1 MAVPQEPSF
10 NENENDPQTTTAK
23 NSSPSKQIKP
33 ISTPNSQDDGYN
45 LSVVVTTLDKSRRE
59 PTNLPKYKQTTY
71 SSVERSYIELERLY
85 NSLSYSNPEC
95 IVPALPHP
103 TTSYQATEEDERRVK
118 SAMQLWFNRI
128 SSNPVL
134 RNDKELRSF
143 IETDFAF
150 VPSTKPRRRTG
161 PFRFGFSSDI
171 RDDDMKL
178 AEAKSLANIFENH
191 FFDNAKSVQKLARY
205 RKGLSIYNSDLGSKF
220 AAMGTVE
227 KHPPLAH
234 GLRRLGK
241 TLQVVG
247 ELQQLQAVS
256 EAAALGDFFS
266 YYAMNSHAAKETLSN
281 RLKIISEHDDAVK
294 TTISKRRY
302 IERLKSST
310 SIKQENAKNYEQN
323 LDARVKRVTKKLHSE
338 LEIYENNRAQDF
350 MAAIQE
356 YIKKQILFE
365 KQQLKEWEKL
375 KPDVDLITNKNMVVH
390 IYEKEE
396 LDPRAIAE
404 RLSTFG

>member
-143 IETDFAF
+143 IETDFAVWF

-205 RKGLSIYNSDLGSKF
+205 RK
-220 AAMGTVE
+220 
-227 KHPPLAH
+227 
-234 GLRRLGK
+234 GK

>member
-10 NENENDPQTTTAK
+10 NENENDSQTTTAK
-23 NSSPSKQIKP
+23 NSSPSKQTKP

-178 AEAKSLANIFENH
+178 AESKSLANIFENH

-205 RKGLSIYNSDLGSKF
+205 RK
-220 AAMGTVE
+220 
-227 KHPPLAH
+227 
-234 GLRRLGK
+234 GK

>member
-10 NENENDPQTTTAK
+10 NENENDSQTTTAK
-23 NSSPSKQIKP
+23 NSSPSKQTKP

-59 PTNLPKYKQTTY
+59 PVFKFKATTNLPKYKQTTY

-178 AEAKSLANIFENH
+178 AESKSLANIFENH

-205 RKGLSIYNSDLGSKF
+205 RK
-220 AAMGTVE
+220 
-227 KHPPLAH
+227 
-234 GLRRLGK
+234 GK